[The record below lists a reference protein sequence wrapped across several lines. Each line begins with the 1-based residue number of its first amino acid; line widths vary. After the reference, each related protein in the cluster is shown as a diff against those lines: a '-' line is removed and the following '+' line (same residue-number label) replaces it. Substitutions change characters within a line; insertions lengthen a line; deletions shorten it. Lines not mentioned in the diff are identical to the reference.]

1 MAAVRA
7 PKQWS
12 LTTTETI
19 TSIEAWENNLKY
31 ILSLDHNF
39 APFLT
44 AGATWLKKTNASP
57 LRGFTDD
64 DEDIP
69 QIQRRTAAQKV
80 THLEMMLGQIANYAP
95 LFLVIRLYEIR
106 PPSAVYG
113 KPFDNITACN
123 LLVPAS

>member
-39 APFLT
+39 ASFLT
-44 AGATWLKKTNASP
+44 AFVAKGNKCLSSP
-57 LRGFTDD
+57 WFYLRC
-64 DEDIP
+64 
-69 QIQRRTAAQKV
+69 AAQKV
-80 THLEMMLGQIANYAP
+80 THPEMMLGQIANYAP
-95 LFLVIRLYEIR
+95 VISLNTIERNSTSI
-106 PPSAVYG
+106 SGV
-113 KPFDNITACN
+113 
-123 LLVPAS
+123 

>member
-31 ILSLDHNF
+31 ILSLEHTF
-39 APFLT
+39 VSFLT

-57 LRGFTDD
+57 
-64 DEDIP
+64 

-80 THLEMMLGQIANYAP
+80 THLKMMLGQI
-95 LFLVIRLYEIR
+95 
-106 PPSAVYG
+106 S
-113 KPFDNITACN
+113 
-123 LLVPAS
+123 

>member
-39 APFLT
+39 ASFLT

-64 DEDIP
+64 GEAINSPDSTPHRCAKGNSSRNDAWP
-69 QIQRRTAAQKV
+69 
-80 THLEMMLGQIANYAP
+80 N
-95 LFLVIRLYEIR
+95 
-106 PPSAVYG
+106 S
-113 KPFDNITACN
+113 
-123 LLVPAS
+123 